1 MIKGLYNASKSM
13 NDKIHNI
20 QIVAN
25 NLANLSTNGFKREIP
40 FAEYMERAENE
51 GVKQVTDFSEGEF
64 LETDNPLD
72 FAISGKAFFAVNT
85 EQGIE
90 LTKNGQFAI
99 DSEGYLIT
107 KDGNKV
113 LGEKG
118 NINLDESLLK
128 SKGEITVTDDGQI
141 KVGEFFIDYLRLV
154 NVEQP
159 EMLERSENQTFYYEE
174 QDFNNADK
182 SQFKIHQGFI
192 EGSNTNPVLEMQAMI
207 QLQKDYEASQKMIT
221 SLDAM
226 LGQSKEIGK
235 Y

>member
-40 FAEYMERAENE
+40 FAEYMERAENQ

-64 LETDNPLD
+64 IETDNPLD
-72 FAISGKAFFAVNT
+72 FAISGKAFFAINT
-85 EQGIE
+85 EKGIE
-90 LTKNGQFAI
+90 LTKNGQFII
-99 DSEGYLIT
+99 DDEGYLST
-107 KDGNKV
+107 KDGNRV

-118 NINLDESLLK
+118 NINLDELMLK
-128 SKGEITVTDDGQI
+128 SKGEVTVTDDGQI
-141 KVGEFFIDYLRLV
+141 KVGKYFVDYLRVV

-159 EMLERSENQTFYYEE
+159 EMLERSDNQKFYYSE
-174 QDFNNADK
+174 QEFNNVDR

-192 EGSNTNPVLEMQAMI
+192 EGSNTNPILEMQAMI
-207 QLQKDYEASQKMIT
+207 QLQKDFEASQKMIT
-221 SLDAM
+221 SLDGM
-226 LGQSKEIGK
+226 LSQSKEIGK
-235 Y
+235 I